1 MQIIAG
7 HLLCRNLQTCSRRL
21 FYVQRASNSDW
32 KQGVV
37 HSVSMWQNYFNDVL
51 TTFRALDLSVALR
64 FMEGQR
70 PLDLI
75 KNILICVPKIKEGLM
90 SLERHG
96 VRN

>member
-1 MQIIAG
+1 M
-7 HLLCRNLQTCSRRL
+7 
-21 FYVQRASNSDW
+21 
-32 KQGVV
+32 
-37 HSVSMWQNYFNDVL
+37 HSGSTWQNYFNDVL

-70 PLDLI
+70 ALDLI
-75 KNILICVPKIKEGLM
+75 KNIFICVPKIKEGLM